1 MIMNKEIVDKD
12 KALDIALKIASDR
25 ENYFDRLE
33 EGLYGLSLEEQNLVL
48 ALTYIV
54 LLSRQFGMPKELI
67 KGQMNKIN
75 TTQVHNKKNFADF
88 KKWVECLEDLGYSN
102 YYADLNAKD
111 YGVPQNRNRT
121 FMISILGDYY
131 YQFPEPFKLQNR
143 LKDILAMILCRL
155 FKNMLNIFQTK
166 HTAKRRNQIKRKS

>member
-1 MIMNKEIVDKD
+1 MIMNKEIVNKD

-75 TTQVHNKKNFADF
+75 TKVQRM
-88 KKWVECLEDLGYSN
+88 
-102 YYADLNAKD
+102 AKD
-111 YGVPQNRNRT
+111 NQQFKEYSKRQIEMIKPTNQLRTDFTHQIYGGH
-121 FMISILGDYY
+121 FMDALITAC
-131 YQFPEPFKLQNR
+131 KL
-143 LKDILAMILCRL
+143 LDIYEFGIAGSTINQELLEKAM
-155 FKNMLNIFQTK
+155 KKYNVQMD
-166 HTAKRRNQIKRKS
+166 

>member
-75 TTQVHNKKNFADF
+75 TKVQRM
-88 KKWVECLEDLGYSN
+88 
-102 YYADLNAKD
+102 AKD
-111 YGVPQNRNRT
+111 NQ
-121 FMISILGDYY
+121 
-131 YQFPEPFKLQNR
+131 QFKEYSKLQIDLIKPTSQLRTDLTKQINSGQFTEA
-143 LKDILAMILCRL
+143 LTTACKLIDIYEFGIAGSQINYGLLEKAM
-155 FKNMLNIFQTK
+155 KKYDVQMD
-166 HTAKRRNQIKRKS
+166 

>member
-75 TTQVHNKKNFADF
+75 TKVQRM
-88 KKWVECLEDLGYSN
+88 
-102 YYADLNAKD
+102 AKD
-111 YGVPQNRNRT
+111 NQQFKEYSKRQIEMIKPTNQLRTDFTHQIYGGH
-121 FMISILGDYY
+121 FMDALITAC
-131 YQFPEPFKLQNR
+131 KLLDVYEFGIAGSTINQELLEN
-143 LKDILAMILCRL
+143 AM
-155 FKNMLNIFQTK
+155 KKYDVQMD
-166 HTAKRRNQIKRKS
+166 